1 MHFAICKIYVYAK
14 FKIPSLPMC
23 DTQCTVAATMWD
35 NKVRFGKKDQR
46 SSTICWPTCN
56 SDPHLWNPEPTPNN
70 APISI
75 NTLFFENPFPEQYE
89 ADSESTNDKTND
101 YIICIIKVMI
111 IIIIMVPV
119 IVMIV
124 MMMHTWEILQQLVV
138 LPRGGLAII
147 AAEQCKTVYK
157 VVQANV
163 QRSIGPL

>member
-1 MHFAICKIYVYAK
+1 MYMQNSKYPVY
-14 FKIPSLPMC
+14 
-23 DTQCTVAATMWD
+23 QCVILSD
-35 NKVRFGKKDQR
+35 SRSHHVRIQSQVWEKDKR
-46 SSTICWPTCN
+46 SSTICRPTCN

-147 AAEQCKTVYK
+147 AAKQCKTVYK
-157 VVQANV
+157 GVLASV